1 MTNYEG
7 ARVKLTNNQLSKL
20 KFAAKKYDWNNIKNN

>member
-7 ARVKLTNNQLSKL
+7 ARVKLTDNQLSKL
-20 KFAAKKYDWNNIKNN
+20 KFAAKKQYLFMVFL

>member
-7 ARVKLTNNQLSKL
+7 ARVKLTSNQLSKL
-20 KFAAKKYDWNNIKNN
+20 KFAGKKYDWNNIKIN